1 MPMTATSPTS
11 GSCACGAVRFTAQGE
26 PNRVGLCHCF
36 DCRKHTGAPF
46 GAFAIY
52 PSAQVTVTGDE
63 PGVFASSTTGRRYF
77 CRSCGPPLFCRDEG
91 SDDIDLLIGAFDA
104 TSLFAPTYELW
115 TSRREDWLPEMPC
128 IRHGYSENR
137 TDALPTET

>member
-1 MPMTATSPTS
+1 MTATSPTS
-11 GSCACGAVRFTAQGE
+11 GSCACGAVRIIAEGE

-52 PSAQVTVTGDE
+52 PATQVTVAGDE

-77 CRSCGPPLFCRDEG
+77 CRSCGSPLFCRDEG
-91 SDDIDLLIGAFDA
+91 SDEIDLLIGAFDA

-128 IRHGYSENR
+128 IRRGHSENR
-137 TDALPTET
+137 TDALPMET